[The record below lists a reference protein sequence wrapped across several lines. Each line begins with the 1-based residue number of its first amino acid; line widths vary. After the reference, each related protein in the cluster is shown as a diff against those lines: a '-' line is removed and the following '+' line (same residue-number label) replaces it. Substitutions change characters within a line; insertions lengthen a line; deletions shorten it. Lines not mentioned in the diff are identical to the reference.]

1 MLVMVDYVRETTVKK
16 FGKCSGSGFFENFFL
31 LFSFSIV
38 SPANIRLS
46 DGPVP
51 NAGRVE
57 IYSGGAWYSVCDS
70 FFYQQEAQVVC
81 GQLGYQR

>member
-1 MLVMVDYVRETTVKK
+1 MLVMVDYVTETTVKK
-16 FGKCSGSGFFENFFL
+16 SGKCGECGFFENFLF

-57 IYSGGAWYSVCDS
+57 IYSGGAWYSVCDNS
-70 FFYQQEAQVVC
+70 FYQQEAQVVC